1 MPLSIQ
7 TVDSLA
13 GLRVLEPEWRDLWH
27 RDPAATPFHGPD
39 WLVPWTQYLWGGGR
53 LRVLAVRDG
62 SALIAVAPFFLWGY
76 GRHPEIIRVS
86 FLGSGITDHLGITA
100 DPARDVEAAQAILD
114 YFGNIPDA
122 WHVCD
127 LQELRPG
134 CPLLRADLPRGLA
147 AQDSPCGVCPVIAL
161 PKSWDDLAAGL
172 DAKFRRNLH
181 VAGNRLRHDQAEFTR
196 VAPHEVEDAVRE
208 LIRLHEAR
216 WQQRREIGMLAT
228 AALHKFHLEA
238 AARLARL
245 GAVRLYT
252 LKVAGETI
260 AVQYNL
266 RRDSR
271 VYAYLS
277 GFDPAH
283 QRNSPGAALLAHS
296 IRCAIE
302 EGATHFDFLRNR
314 EEFKY
319 QWGARDRVNR
329 KLIVSHSA
337 AYARDVA

>member
-1 MPLSIQ
+1 MALRIDI
-7 TVDSLA
+7 VDSLA
-13 GLRVLEPEWRDLWH
+13 GLRALEPEWRDLWQ

-53 LRVLAVRDG
+53 LRVFAVRDG
-62 SALIAVAPFFLWGY
+62 GSLIAVAPLFLWGY

-100 DPARDVEAAQAILD
+100 EPARDVEAARAILD
-114 YFGNIPDA
+114 HLVNLPDE

-134 CPLLRADLPRGLA
+134 SPLLRADLPRGLA
-147 AQDSPCGVCPVIAL
+147 AQDAPCGVCPVIAL
-161 PKSWDDLAAGL
+161 PKSWDELVESL
-172 DAKFRRNLH
+172 DSKFRRNLR
-181 VAGNRLRHDQAEFTR
+181 VAESRLKRDGAEFAA
-196 VAPHEVEDAVRE
+196 VAPNAVEDAVRE

-216 WQQRREIGMLAT
+216 WQQRRELGMLAT
-228 AALHKFHLEA
+228 SALHNFHLDA

-252 LKVAGETI
+252 LRLAGEII

-266 RRDSR
+266 RRDNR

-277 GFDPAH
+277 GFDPAQ

-302 EGATHFDFLRNR
+302 EGATQFDFLRNR

>member
-1 MPLSIQ
+1 MSIK
-7 TVDSLA
+7 TETLDSLEK
-13 GLRVLEPEWRDLWH
+13 LRALEPEWRDLWQ
-27 RDPAATPFHGPD
+27 RDPAATPFDGPD
-39 WLVPWTQYLWGGGR
+39 WLIPWTDHLWGGGR
-53 LRVLAVRDG
+53 LHVLTVRNG
-62 SALIAVAPFFLWGY
+62 GALIAVAPIFFWGY
-76 GRHPEIIRVS
+76 GGRPEIIRAS

-100 DPARDVEAAQAILD
+100 DPARDVEAARAILD
-114 YFGNIPDA
+114 HLVSVAGE

-127 LQELRPG
+127 LQELRPTS
-134 CPLLRADLPRGLA
+134 PLLRADLPRGLA
-147 AQDSPCGVCPVIAL
+147 AQDSPCGVCPVLSL
-161 PKSWDDLAAGL
+161 PKSWDELVAGL
-172 DAKFRRNLH
+172 DAKFRRNLR
-181 VAGNRLRHDQAEFTR
+181 VAESRLRHDNAEF
-196 VAPHEVEDAVRE
+196 VCVPPQQVEDAVRE

-216 WQQRREIGMLAT
+216 WQQRRESGMLAT
-228 AALHKFHLEA
+228 TALHRFHLAA

-252 LKVAGETI
+252 LKAEGETI

-266 RRDSR
+266 RRDTR

>member
-1 MPLSIQ
+1 MSLSIA
-7 TVDSLA
+7 TVESLA
-13 GLRVLEPEWRDLWH
+13 GLRALEPEWRDLWQ

-39 WLVPWTQYLWGGGR
+39 WLIPWTQYLWGGGR
-53 LRVLAVRDG
+53 LRVLAVRDCNQ
-62 SALIAVAPFFLWGY
+62 LIAVAPFFLWGY
-76 GRHPEIIRVS
+76 GRRPEIIRLS
-86 FLGSGITDHLGITA
+86 FLGTGITDHLGITV
-100 DPARDVEAAQAILD
+100 DPNHDVDAARAILD
-114 YFGNIPDA
+114 YLFNLRDG

-147 AQDSPCGVCPVIAL
+147 AQDSPCGVCPVITL
-161 PKSWDDLAAGL
+161 PKSWDDLVAGL

-181 VAGNRLRHDQAEFTR
+181 VAENRLRHDRAEFAL
-196 VAPHEVEDAVRE
+196 VAPNEVEDAVRE

-228 AALHKFHLEA
+228 AALHNFHREA

-245 GAVRLYT
+245 GIVRLYT
-252 LKVAGETI
+252 LRVAGETI

-266 RRDSR
+266 RRGSR
-271 VYAYLS
+271 VFAYLS

-283 QRNSPGAALLAHS
+283 RRDSPGAALLAHS

-302 EGATHFDFLRNR
+302 EGASHFDFLRNR

-319 QWGARDRVNR
+319 EWGARDRVNR